1 MKHYEL
7 TFAPRARRAWD
18 KLTPETKQQ
27 LAKRL
32 AERQS
37 QPRIASA
44 RLSRMGD
51 CYKIKLQAAGLR
63 LVYRV
68 EEQKLLILVLAVGKR
83 ERGEIYLE
91 AIRELRNL
99 DD

>member
-1 MKHYEL
+1 M
-7 TFAPRARRAWD
+7 R
-18 KLTPETKQQ
+18 
-27 LAKRL
+27 
-32 AERQS
+32 
-37 QPRIASA
+37 
-44 RLSRMGD
+44 D

>member
-1 MKHYEL
+1 MKRYEL

-18 KLTPETKQQ
+18 KLTPETKHQ

-44 RLSRMGD
+44 RLSRMRD